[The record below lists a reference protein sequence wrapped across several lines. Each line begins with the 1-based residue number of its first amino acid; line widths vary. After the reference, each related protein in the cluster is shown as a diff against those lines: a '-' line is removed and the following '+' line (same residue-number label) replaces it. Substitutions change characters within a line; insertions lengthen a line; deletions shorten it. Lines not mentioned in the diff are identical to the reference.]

1 MKEIKT
7 TNQLLQRE
15 FKDVRNVAEKNLN
28 LLKEDIKRLDEK
40 TQRNFKEEGKKIEE
54 NKNHIQKV
62 EEDLKLVD

>member
-1 MKEIKT
+1 M
-7 TNQLLQRE
+7 
-15 FKDVRNVAEKNLN
+15 RNVAEKNLN